1 MSFEKSYLWH
11 FSDLNAAFIEHKLQA
26 DGFPYN
32 FKLDWHFGHAFD
44 DGLLEIIRM
53 SIKFTSHSINL
64 PGLLIFGSAIWTF
77 RFCCC
82 VSAILHC
89 LRKFIFNHFCLQ
101 KKKFVINNYPTKHVL
116 VGRSWWREDLFEW
129 ITLEATWTRE
139 QRIHFQK
146 SFWSKFLRNLENT
159 SNWETTANW
168 RTFQWRIQVRNV
180 S

>member
-101 KKKFVINNYPTKHVL
+101 KKKVCYQQLPHKTCPRWTLLMTRRSLRMDNAWSNVNTRTK
-116 VGRSWWREDLFEW
+116 D
-129 ITLEATWTRE
+129 
-139 QRIHFQK
+139 
-146 SFWSKFLRNLENT
+146 SFSEEFLK
-159 SNWETTANW
+159 
-168 RTFQWRIQVRNV
+168 
-180 S
+180 